1 MEIYLKN
8 CNCLVQTLF
17 PRKHFYFLESTLEN
31 TTITLLSQYIIFQV
45 NLLSFLGS
53 IVHSLWLLHFLSNQ
67 TQPTPQKVSVPS
79 KAWICLF
86 HV

>member
-31 TTITLLSQYIIFQV
+31 TTITLLSQYIIFHV
-45 NLLSFLGS
+45 NLLSFP
-53 IVHSLWLLHFLSNQ
+53 FLSGLHSSFSLAF
-67 TQPTPQKVSVPS
+67 TLP
-79 KAWICLF
+79 I
-86 HV
+86 